1 MHLNKN
7 LLKLHFTIFIWGFT
21 AILGALIL
29 LPALELVWYRML
41 IATISL
47 FGYIILSKQHERL
60 SAKTIFR
67 LSSIG
72 VIVALHWLCFFHSI
86 KVSTISVALV
96 SLSSTALFTG
106 FIDPIVNGK
115 KISVLDIL
123 IALVIIIGI
132 AIIFSFETQY
142 TTGILFGLASAF
154 LASVFTIMN
163 SKQIQNRNAV
173 IISAYEMAGGF
184 LFLTIYLLATSGTAI
199 VSTAIP
205 VSDLIYLLLLGTI
218 CTAFAY
224 VLGVMVMKTL
234 SPYTVVLT
242 TNLEPVY
249 GILMAF
255 FFFGDDKKMTIEFY
269 MGALL
274 ILIAV
279 FSYPVLKRR
288 FGGVNDEL

>member
-67 LSSIG
+67 LAGIG

-106 FIDPIVNGK
+106 FIDPMVNGK

-199 VSTAIP
+199 VSAAIP

-269 MGALL
+269 VGALL
-274 ILIAV
+274 ILLAV

-288 FGGVNDEL
+288 FKKLSG

>member
-1 MHLNKN
+1 
-7 LLKLHFTIFIWGFT
+7 
-21 AILGALIL
+21 
-29 LPALELVWYRML
+29 ML

-60 SAKTIFR
+60 SAKTIVR
-67 LSSIG
+67 LAGIG

-106 FIDPIVNGK
+106 FIDPMVNGK

-184 LFLTIYLLATSGTAI
+184 LFLTIYLLGTSGTA
-199 VSTAIP
+199 VLSTAIP

-255 FFFGDDKKMTIEFY
+255 FFFGDDKKMTVEFY

-279 FSYPVLKRR
+279 FTYPVLKRR
-288 FGGVNDEL
+288 FKKLSG